1 MIGFP
6 TPVFKTGA
14 FNHSAI
20 LPRHKNGRFYRR
32 IHFFANIPKLFME
45 PIEFDRALSS
55 LLSEDDP
62 LRVRFERWHRFLQ
75 RELTFSH
82 SESVC
87 HTTEHVERVL
97 LFALLLGRELEVS
110 SDDLDALA
118 LCAVFHDTR
127 RHDDDLDV
135 GHGDRA
141 AAYYREYAS
150 AHGLN
155 VDDRVERII
164 ARHDRHDRISEEKF
178 RKEGADD
185 ETLLLYRIFKDADA
199 IDRFR
204 FGPKALN
211 ERYLRTSAAR
221 NLLPV
226 LRPFVLRLTGYEA

>member
-1 MIGFP
+1 MASID
-6 TPVFKTGA
+6 
-14 FNHSAI
+14 
-20 LPRHKNGRFYRR
+20 
-32 IHFFANIPKLFME
+32 
-45 PIEFDRALSS
+45 FDRALSTI
-55 LLSEDDP
+55 LSEDDP
-62 LRVRFERWHRFLQ
+62 LRVPFERWRRFLE

-110 SDDLDALA
+110 SEDLDALA
-118 LCAVFHDTR
+118 LCSVFHDTR

-141 AAYYREYAS
+141 AAYYREYAA
-150 AHGLN
+150 AHDLN
-155 VDDRVERII
+155 LDERVARIV
-164 ARHDRHDRISEEKF
+164 ARHDRQDRISEEKF
-178 RKEGADD
+178 REEGADD

-199 IDRFR
+199 IDRYR

-221 NLLPV
+221 SLLPV
-226 LRPFVLRLTGYEA
+226 LRPFVLRLTGYEV

>member
-1 MIGFP
+1 MASID
-6 TPVFKTGA
+6 
-14 FNHSAI
+14 
-20 LPRHKNGRFYRR
+20 
-32 IHFFANIPKLFME
+32 
-45 PIEFDRALSS
+45 FDRALSTI
-55 LLSEDDP
+55 LSEDDP
-62 LRVRFERWHRFLQ
+62 LRVCFERWRRFLE

-110 SDDLDALA
+110 SEDLDALA
-118 LCAVFHDTR
+118 LCSVFHDTR

-141 AAYYREYAS
+141 AAYYREYAA

-155 VDDRVERII
+155 LDERVARIV
-164 ARHDRHDRISEEKF
+164 ARHDRQDRISEEKF
-178 RKEGADD
+178 REEGADD

-199 IDRFR
+199 IDRYR

-221 NLLPV
+221 SLLPV

>member
-1 MIGFP
+1 MASID
-6 TPVFKTGA
+6 
-14 FNHSAI
+14 
-20 LPRHKNGRFYRR
+20 
-32 IHFFANIPKLFME
+32 
-45 PIEFDRALSS
+45 FDRALSTI
-55 LLSEDDP
+55 LSEDDP
-62 LRVRFERWHRFLQ
+62 LRVRFERWRRFLE

-110 SDDLDALA
+110 SEDLDALA
-118 LCAVFHDTR
+118 LCSVFHDTR

-141 AAYYREYAS
+141 AAYYREYAA
-150 AHGLN
+150 AHNLN
-155 VDDRVERII
+155 LDERVARIV
-164 ARHDRHDRISEEKF
+164 ARHDRQDRISEEKF
-178 RKEGADD
+178 REEGADD

-199 IDRFR
+199 IDRYR

-221 NLLPV
+221 SLLPV
-226 LRPFVLRLTGYEA
+226 LRPFVLRLTGYEV

>member
-1 MIGFP
+1 MASID
-6 TPVFKTGA
+6 
-14 FNHSAI
+14 
-20 LPRHKNGRFYRR
+20 
-32 IHFFANIPKLFME
+32 
-45 PIEFDRALSS
+45 FDRALSTI
-55 LLSEDDP
+55 LSEDDP
-62 LRVRFERWHRFLQ
+62 LRVRFERWRRFLE

-110 SDDLDALA
+110 SEDLDALA
-118 LCAVFHDTR
+118 LCSVFHDTR

-141 AAYYREYAS
+141 ATYYREYAA
-150 AHGLN
+150 AHNLYL
-155 VDDRVERII
+155 DERVARIV
-164 ARHDRHDRISEEKF
+164 ARHDRQDRISEEKF

-221 NLLPV
+221 NLLPL

>member
-1 MIGFP
+1 MASID
-6 TPVFKTGA
+6 
-14 FNHSAI
+14 
-20 LPRHKNGRFYRR
+20 
-32 IHFFANIPKLFME
+32 
-45 PIEFDRALSS
+45 FDRALSTI
-55 LLSEDDP
+55 LSENDP
-62 LRVRFERWHRFLQ
+62 LRVRFERWRRFLL
-75 RELTFSH
+75 REVTFSH

-97 LFALLLGRELEVS
+97 LFALLLGRELEVPS
-110 SDDLDALA
+110 EDLDALA

-141 AAYYREYAS
+141 AAYYREYETER
-150 AHGLN
+150 GRTP
-155 VDDRVERII
+155 DDRVARII
-164 ARHDRHDRISEEKF
+164 ARHDRRDEVSEEKF
-178 RKEGADD
+178 REEGADD

-199 IDRFR
+199 IDRCR

-221 NLLPV
+221 SLLPV

>member
-1 MIGFP
+1 MASID
-6 TPVFKTGA
+6 
-14 FNHSAI
+14 
-20 LPRHKNGRFYRR
+20 
-32 IHFFANIPKLFME
+32 
-45 PIEFDRALSS
+45 FDRALSTI
-55 LLSEDDP
+55 LSEDDP
-62 LRVRFERWHRFLQ
+62 LRVRFERWRRFLE

-82 SESVC
+82 AESVC

-97 LFALLLGRELEVS
+97 LFALLLGRELEVPS
-110 SDDLDALA
+110 EDLDALA

-141 AAYYREYAS
+141 AAYYREYETER
-150 AHGLN
+150 GRTP
-155 VDDRVERII
+155 DDRVARII
-164 ARHDRHDRISEEKF
+164 ARHDRRDEVSEEKF
-178 RKEGADD
+178 REEGADD

-199 IDRFR
+199 IDRCR

-221 NLLPV
+221 SLLPV

>member
-1 MIGFP
+1 MASID
-6 TPVFKTGA
+6 
-14 FNHSAI
+14 
-20 LPRHKNGRFYRR
+20 
-32 IHFFANIPKLFME
+32 
-45 PIEFDRALSS
+45 FDRALSTI
-55 LLSEDDP
+55 LSEDDP
-62 LRVRFERWHRFLQ
+62 LRVRFERWRRFLL
-75 RELTFSH
+75 REVTFSH

-97 LFALLLGRELEVS
+97 LFALLLGRELEVPS
-110 SDDLDALA
+110 EDLDALA

-141 AAYYREYAS
+141 AAYYREYETER
-150 AHGLN
+150 GRTP
-155 VDDRVERII
+155 DDRVARII
-164 ARHDRHDRISEEKF
+164 ARHDRRDEVSEEKF
-178 RKEGADD
+178 REEGADD

-199 IDRFR
+199 IDRCR

-221 NLLPV
+221 SLLPV

>member
-1 MIGFP
+1 MASID
-6 TPVFKTGA
+6 
-14 FNHSAI
+14 
-20 LPRHKNGRFYRR
+20 
-32 IHFFANIPKLFME
+32 
-45 PIEFDRALSS
+45 FDRALSTI
-55 LLSEDDP
+55 LSEDDP
-62 LRVRFERWHRFLQ
+62 LRVRFERWRRFLE

-110 SDDLDALA
+110 SEDLDALA
-118 LCAVFHDTR
+118 LCSVFHDTR

-141 AAYYREYAS
+141 AAYYREYAA
-150 AHGLN
+150 AHNLN
-155 VDDRVERII
+155 LDERVARIV
-164 ARHDRHDRISEEKF
+164 ARHDRQDRISEEKF
-178 RKEGADD
+178 REEGADD

-199 IDRFR
+199 IDRYR

-221 NLLPV
+221 SLLPV

>member
-1 MIGFP
+1 M
-6 TPVFKTGA
+6 A
-14 FNHSAI
+14 FI
-20 LPRHKNGRFYRR
+20 D
-32 IHFFANIPKLFME
+32 
-45 PIEFDRALSS
+45 FDRALSTI
-55 LLSEDDP
+55 LSEDDP
-62 LRVRFERWHRFLQ
+62 LRVRFERWRLFLE

-97 LFALLLGRELEVS
+97 LFALLLGRELEVPS
-110 SDDLDALA
+110 EDLDALA

-141 AAYYREYAS
+141 AAYYREYETER
-150 AHGLN
+150 GRTP
-155 VDDRVERII
+155 DDRVARII
-164 ARHDRHDRISEEKF
+164 ARHDRRDEVSEEKF
-178 RKEGADD
+178 REEGADD

-199 IDRFR
+199 IDRCR

-211 ERYLRTSAAR
+211 EWYLRTSAAR
-221 NLLPV
+221 SLLPV

>member
-1 MIGFP
+1 MASID
-6 TPVFKTGA
+6 
-14 FNHSAI
+14 
-20 LPRHKNGRFYRR
+20 
-32 IHFFANIPKLFME
+32 
-45 PIEFDRALSS
+45 FDCALSTI
-55 LLSEDDP
+55 LSEDDP
-62 LRVRFERWHRFLQ
+62 LRVRFERWRRFLL
-75 RELTFSH
+75 REVTFSH

-97 LFALLLGRELEVS
+97 LFALLLGRELEVPS
-110 SDDLDALA
+110 EDLDALA

-141 AAYYREYAS
+141 AAYYREYETER
-150 AHGLN
+150 GRTP
-155 VDDRVERII
+155 DDRVARII
-164 ARHDRHDRISEEKF
+164 ARHDRRDEVSEEKF
-178 RKEGADD
+178 REEGADD

-199 IDRFR
+199 IDRCR

-221 NLLPV
+221 SLLPV

>member
-1 MIGFP
+1 MAS
-6 TPVFKTGA
+6 TD
-14 FNHSAI
+14 
-20 LPRHKNGRFYRR
+20 
-32 IHFFANIPKLFME
+32 
-45 PIEFDRALSS
+45 FDRALSTI
-55 LLSEDDP
+55 LSEDDP
-62 LRVRFERWHRFLQ
+62 LRVRFERWRRFLE

-82 SESVC
+82 AESVC

-110 SDDLDALA
+110 SEDLDALA

-141 AAYYREYAS
+141 AAYYREYAA

-155 VDDRVERII
+155 LDERVARIV
-164 ARHDRHDRISEEKF
+164 ARHDRQDRISEEKF
-178 RKEGADD
+178 REEGADD

-199 IDRFR
+199 IDRYR

-221 NLLPV
+221 SLLPV
-226 LRPFVLRLTGYEA
+226 LRPFVLRLTGYEV

>member
-1 MIGFP
+1 MASID
-6 TPVFKTGA
+6 
-14 FNHSAI
+14 
-20 LPRHKNGRFYRR
+20 
-32 IHFFANIPKLFME
+32 
-45 PIEFDRALSS
+45 FDRALSTI
-55 LLSEDDP
+55 LSKDDP
-62 LRVRFERWHRFLQ
+62 LRVRFERWRRFLE

-110 SDDLDALA
+110 SEDLDALA
-118 LCAVFHDTR
+118 LCSVFHDTR

-141 AAYYREYAS
+141 AAYYREYAA
-150 AHGLN
+150 AHNLN
-155 VDDRVERII
+155 LDERVARIV
-164 ARHDRHDRISEEKF
+164 ARHDRQDRISEEKF

-199 IDRFR
+199 IDRYR

-221 NLLPV
+221 SLLPV
-226 LRPFVLRLTGYEA
+226 LRPFVLRLTGYEV

>member
-1 MIGFP
+1 MASID
-6 TPVFKTGA
+6 
-14 FNHSAI
+14 
-20 LPRHKNGRFYRR
+20 
-32 IHFFANIPKLFME
+32 
-45 PIEFDRALSS
+45 FDRALSTI
-55 LLSEDDP
+55 LSEDDP
-62 LRVRFERWHRFLQ
+62 LRVRFERWRRFLE

-97 LFALLLGRELEVS
+97 LFALLLGLELEVS
-110 SDDLDALA
+110 SEDLDALA
-118 LCAVFHDTR
+118 LCSVFHDTR

-141 AAYYREYAS
+141 AAYYREYAA
-150 AHGLN
+150 AHNLN
-155 VDDRVERII
+155 LDERVARIV
-164 ARHDRHDRISEEKF
+164 ARHDRQDRISEEKF

-199 IDRFR
+199 IDRYR

-221 NLLPV
+221 SLLPV

>member
-1 MIGFP
+1 MASID
-6 TPVFKTGA
+6 
-14 FNHSAI
+14 
-20 LPRHKNGRFYRR
+20 
-32 IHFFANIPKLFME
+32 
-45 PIEFDRALSS
+45 FDRALSTI
-55 LLSEDDP
+55 LSEDDP
-62 LRVRFERWHRFLQ
+62 LRVRFERWRRFLE

-82 SESVC
+82 TESVC

-110 SDDLDALA
+110 SEDLDALA
-118 LCAVFHDTR
+118 LCSVFHDTR

-141 AAYYREYAS
+141 AAYYREYAA
-150 AHGLN
+150 AHNLN
-155 VDDRVERII
+155 LDERVARIV
-164 ARHDRHDRISEEKF
+164 ARHDRQDRISEEKF
-178 RKEGADD
+178 REEGADD

-199 IDRFR
+199 IDRYR

>member
-1 MIGFP
+1 MASID
-6 TPVFKTGA
+6 
-14 FNHSAI
+14 
-20 LPRHKNGRFYRR
+20 
-32 IHFFANIPKLFME
+32 
-45 PIEFDRALSS
+45 FDRALSTI
-55 LLSEDDP
+55 LSEDDP
-62 LRVRFERWHRFLQ
+62 LRVRFERWRRFLE

-110 SDDLDALA
+110 SEDLDALA
-118 LCAVFHDTR
+118 LCSVFHDTR

-141 AAYYREYAS
+141 AAYYREYAA
-150 AHGLN
+150 AHNLN
-155 VDDRVERII
+155 LDERVARIV
-164 ARHDRHDRISEEKF
+164 ARHDRQDRISEEKF
-178 RKEGADD
+178 REEGADD

-199 IDRFR
+199 IDRYR

-211 ERYLRTSAAR
+211 ERYLRTSAAQ

>member
-1 MIGFP
+1 
-6 TPVFKTGA
+6 
-14 FNHSAI
+14 
-20 LPRHKNGRFYRR
+20 
-32 IHFFANIPKLFME
+32 ME
-45 PIEFDRALSS
+45 PIEFDRSLSS

-62 LRVRFERWHRFLQ
+62 LRVRFERWRRFLQ

-141 AAYYREYAS
+141 AAYYQEYAS
-150 AHGLN
+150 AHGRN

-221 NLLPV
+221 NLLPL

>member
-1 MIGFP
+1 MAS
-6 TPVFKTGA
+6 TD
-14 FNHSAI
+14 
-20 LPRHKNGRFYRR
+20 
-32 IHFFANIPKLFME
+32 
-45 PIEFDRALSS
+45 FDRALSTI
-55 LLSEDDP
+55 LSEDDP
-62 LRVRFERWHRFLQ
+62 LRVRFERWRRFLE

-82 SESVC
+82 AESVC

-110 SDDLDALA
+110 SEDLDALA
-118 LCAVFHDTR
+118 LCSVFHDTR

-141 AAYYREYAS
+141 AAYYREYAA

-155 VDDRVERII
+155 LDERVARIV
-164 ARHDRHDRISEEKF
+164 ARHDRQDRISEEKF
-178 RKEGADD
+178 REEGADD

-199 IDRFR
+199 IDRYR

-221 NLLPV
+221 SLLPV
-226 LRPFVLRLTGYEA
+226 LRPFVLRLTGYEV

>member
-1 MIGFP
+1 MVDFIEEFTFSQIFRSSSWNP
-6 TPVFKTGA
+6 SNSTAPSLPFCPKTIRFACASSAGA
-14 FNHSAI
+14 
-20 LPRHKNGRFYRR
+20 L
-32 IHFFANIPKLFME
+32 
-45 PIEFDRALSS
+45 
-55 LLSEDDP
+55 
-62 LRVRFERWHRFLQ
+62 FLQ

-150 AHGLN
+150 AHGRN

-221 NLLPV
+221 NLLPL

>member
-1 MIGFP
+1 MASID
-6 TPVFKTGA
+6 
-14 FNHSAI
+14 
-20 LPRHKNGRFYRR
+20 
-32 IHFFANIPKLFME
+32 
-45 PIEFDRALSS
+45 FDRALSTI
-55 LLSEDDP
+55 LSKDDP
-62 LRVRFERWHRFLQ
+62 LRVRFERWRRFLE

-110 SDDLDALA
+110 SEDLDALA
-118 LCAVFHDTR
+118 LCSVFHDTR

-141 AAYYREYAS
+141 AAYYREYAA
-150 AHGLN
+150 AHNLN
-155 VDDRVERII
+155 LDERVARIV
-164 ARHDRHDRISEEKF
+164 ARHDRQDRISEEKF

-199 IDRFR
+199 IDRYR

-221 NLLPV
+221 SLLPV

>member
-1 MIGFP
+1 MASID
-6 TPVFKTGA
+6 
-14 FNHSAI
+14 
-20 LPRHKNGRFYRR
+20 
-32 IHFFANIPKLFME
+32 
-45 PIEFDRALSS
+45 FDRALSTI
-55 LLSEDDP
+55 LSEDDP
-62 LRVRFERWHRFLQ
+62 LRVRFERWRRFLL
-75 RELTFSH
+75 REVTFSH

-97 LFALLLGRELEVS
+97 LFALLLGRELEVPS
-110 SDDLDALA
+110 EDLDALA

-141 AAYYREYAS
+141 AAYYREYETER
-150 AHGLN
+150 GRTP
-155 VDDRVERII
+155 DDRVARII
-164 ARHDRHDRISEEKF
+164 ARHDRRDEVSEEKF
-178 RKEGADD
+178 REEGADD

-199 IDRFR
+199 IDRYR

-221 NLLPV
+221 SLLPV

>member
-1 MIGFP
+1 MASID
-6 TPVFKTGA
+6 
-14 FNHSAI
+14 
-20 LPRHKNGRFYRR
+20 
-32 IHFFANIPKLFME
+32 
-45 PIEFDRALSS
+45 FDRALSTI
-55 LLSEDDP
+55 LSEDDP
-62 LRVRFERWHRFLQ
+62 LRVRFERWRRFLL
-75 RELTFSH
+75 REVTFSH

-97 LFALLLGRELEVS
+97 LFALLLGRELEVPS
-110 SDDLDALA
+110 EDLDALA

-141 AAYYREYAS
+141 AAYYREYETER
-150 AHGLN
+150 GRTP
-155 VDDRVERII
+155 DDRVARII
-164 ARHDRHDRISEEKF
+164 ARHDRRDEVSEEKF
-178 RKEGADD
+178 REEGADD

-221 NLLPV
+221 NLLPL

>member
-1 MIGFP
+1 MASID
-6 TPVFKTGA
+6 
-14 FNHSAI
+14 
-20 LPRHKNGRFYRR
+20 
-32 IHFFANIPKLFME
+32 
-45 PIEFDRALSS
+45 FDRALSTI
-55 LLSEDDP
+55 LSEDDP
-62 LRVRFERWHRFLQ
+62 LRVRFERWRRFLL
-75 RELTFSH
+75 REVTFSH

-97 LFALLLGRELEVS
+97 LFALLLGRELEVPS
-110 SDDLDALA
+110 EDLDALA

-141 AAYYREYAS
+141 AAYYREYETER
-150 AHGLN
+150 GRTPDN
-155 VDDRVERII
+155 RVARII
-164 ARHDRHDRISEEKF
+164 ARHDRRDEVSEEKF
-178 RKEGADD
+178 REEGADD

-199 IDRFR
+199 IDRCR

-221 NLLPV
+221 SLLPV